1 MAKGLTLKQRR
12 FIKYYTDP
20 NSETF
25 GNQSKSALKAGY
37 KQWISGNEN
46 LKKPK
51 VKDEI
56 ERILNKLG
64 VTDEMLFNRLISII
78 KDYDENTKDRTNAL
92 QAMRLLWELKG
103 SFPAKKVEE
112 KLEVE
117 DNLSALTR
125 KDIEDL
131 KKTLRLSLKQGEN

>member
-51 VKDEI
+51 VKNEI
-56 ERILNKLG
+56 EQILDKMG
-64 VTDEMLFNRLISII
+64 VTDEMLFDRLISII
-78 KDYDENTKDRTNAL
+78 KDYDSNTKDRTNAI
-92 QAMRLLWELKG
+92 QALRLLWELKG
-103 SFPAKKVEE
+103 SFPAKKVKEE
-112 KLEVE
+112 LEVKDGLGE
-117 DNLSALTR
+117 LTR

-131 KKTLRLSLKQGEN
+131 KKTLRLSLKQSEN

>member
-51 VKDEI
+51 VKNEI
-56 ERILNKLG
+56 EQILDKMG
-64 VTDEMLFNRLISII
+64 VTDEMLFDRLISII
-78 KDYDENTKDRTNAL
+78 KDYDSNTKDRTNAI
-92 QAMRLLWELKG
+92 QALRLLWELKG

-117 DNLSALTR
+117 DGLGELTR

-131 KKTLRLSLKQGEN
+131 KKTLRLSLKQSEN

>member
-1 MAKGLTLKQRR
+1 MMAKGLTLRQKK
-12 FIKYYTDP
+12 FIKGIAEGKNPHRAAID
-20 NSETF
+20 
-25 GNQSKSALKAGY
+25 AGY
-37 KQWISGNEN
+37 KSYGYEWDL
-46 LKKPK
+46 LKNAK
-51 VKDEI
+51 VQNEI
-56 ERILNKLG
+56 ERILEKMG
-64 VTDEMLFNRLISII
+64 VTDEMLLNRLISII

-92 QAMRLLWELKG
+92 QALRLLWELKG

-117 DNLSALTR
+117 DGLGGLTR